1 MPNMDHPHSK
11 PRPPGPRRIP
21 RPDPRRLI
29 AVFPAVLALLLVSG
43 CRRPARTEAPPP
55 PSVTVAAP
63 AQRPVAEFLDLTG
76 TVAASRTVDLV
87 ARVSGFLDSV
97 HFADGALVD
106 AGQLLFVIEPA
117 PYQQQVALNE
127 AALAQ
132 AQSEYERQQ
141 ALVKE
146 NATSVSSVEKWL
158 STRDQAKAQLELA
171 RINLGYT
178 RVTAPF
184 TGRIGRRLV
193 DPGNLVGAGGA
204 TKLATLEQLRPI
216 YVNFSVNE
224 RDALYLRDRM
234 KQVGLDPKASVG
246 KLPVFAG
253 LANEQGFPHRGTLDF
268 TDNEISTTTGTI
280 SLRAVFPN
288 EDRTLFPGLF
298 TRVHI
303 PLGEPQ
309 PMLVVPGSAI
319 GSDQQGDYV
328 LVVGDRDIVARRSVV
343 KGPAV
348 PDGTAIRSGLALADR
363 VVVNGI
369 QNARPGIRVTP
380 IQATP
385 AAAASRP

>member
-1 MPNMDHPHSK
+1 MSPTNPPARMTPQAPTPK
-11 PRPPGPRRIP
+11 PPGWRE
-21 RPDPRRLI
+21 L
-29 AVFPAVLALLLVSG
+29 APAALALLLLVG
-43 CRRPARTEAPPP
+43 CRRAPAPAAPPP
-55 PSVTVAAP
+55 PTVTVAAP
-63 AQRPVAEFLDLTG
+63 SRQPVAEHLDLTG

-87 ARVSGFLDSV
+87 ARVGGFLESI
-97 HFADGALVD
+97 HFTDGALVE

-193 DPGNLVGAGGA
+193 DPGNLVGSGGA

-234 KQVGLDPKASVG
+234 KGAGLDPKSSVG
-246 KLPVFAG
+246 TLPVFAG
-253 LANEQGFPHRGTLDF
+253 LANETGYPHRGTLDF

-288 EDRTLFPGLF
+288 EDRILFPGLF
-298 TRVHI
+298 ARVRI
-303 PLGEPQ
+303 PLGEPH
-309 PMLVVPGSAI
+309 PMLVIPGSAI
-319 GSDQQGDYV
+319 GSDQQGDFV
-328 LVVGDRDIVARRSVV
+328 WVVGDGDVVARRSVV
-343 KGPAV
+343 KGPVTA
-348 PDGTAIRSGLALADR
+348 DGTAIRSGLAGTDR
-363 VVVNGI
+363 VVVGGM
-369 QNARPGIRVTP
+369 QNARPGLRVS
-380 IQATP
+380 P
-385 AAAASRP
+385 AAAVPAVPASQP